1 MEKLLLT
8 IVHPSN
14 THSLLLKYMKILVTG
29 AAGFIGYHVSNHLI
43 EAGHSITGID
53 NLCDNKD
60 AGIKDVRLSLLGID
74 AKTAGTGQPC
84 SGNNGFTFI
93 RMDVLNRAAICEL
106 CRNESFDI
114 IIHLAAL
121 TGTTKARMNP
131 AEFYETNVS
140 GTINLLEA
148 ARQYGVQ
155 HFFFSSSS
163 CVYSALATPPF
174 TEEDHVDTPMNM
186 YAASKRSA
194 ELLCYSYAKAYGI
207 PVTIFRLFSVYGP
220 WARPDSIPM
229 QLAHRIMKGAEI
241 RVLNNGHIVRDFTY
255 IEDLLEGLNAA
266 LLNQPFSMSGVPY
279 ALYNVGRGKPVSFL
293 SFIQSLEYSLSRN
306 AEVVLDEASPLAVG
320 ERVEM
325 YADTSKLER
334 ELAYSPVWDYEEA
347 IPLFADWF
355 LKHYGTTFNM

>member
-1 MEKLLLT
+1 
-8 IVHPSN
+8 
-14 THSLLLKYMKILVTG
+14 MKVLITG

-43 EAGHSITGID
+43 EAGHQVIGID

-60 AGIKDVRLSLLGID
+60 LVIKAARLSLLGID
-74 AKTAGTGQPC
+74 AEKATAGQPVC
-84 SGNNGFTFI
+84 GNSGFTFI
-93 RMDVLNRAAICEL
+93 RMDVLNRLAVSEL
-106 CRNESFDI
+106 CRQESFDV

-121 TGTTKARMNP
+121 TGATKARMNP
-131 AEFYETNVS
+131 AEFYETNVT
-140 GTINLLEA
+140 GTINMLES
-148 ARQYGVQ
+148 ARQHGVQ

-229 QLAHRIMKGAEI
+229 QLAHRIMKGAEV

-255 IEDLLEGLNAA
+255 IDDLLEGMDAA
-266 LLNQPFSMSGVPY
+266 LLNQPFSVNGVPY
-279 ALYNVGRGKPVSFL
+279 ALYNAGRGKPVPFL

-306 AEVVLDEASPLAVG
+306 AEVVLDEASPLALG

-325 YADTSKLER
+325 YADTTKLER

-347 IPLFADWF
+347 IPRFAGWF
-355 LKHYGTTFNM
+355 LEHYGKTFKM